1 MNNPTLEYITKW
13 EKELE
18 KINGDALIDYFHRFQ
33 TLYPIY
39 NRLYTDANRI
49 ENLNSKNQNRVSD
62 YTMATIFVRD
72 YLGSDT
78 IIKALEE
85 QDQIKDVIAI
95 SKLIQNKVFHINLK
109 DGNGQE
115 KFDMELVQKLLNE
128 KDFSIRSRAVLSV
141 IYNVRCNLVHGQ
153 KRLEE
158 HQRLLLE
165 PVQNLLRTIVSLM
178 KDRLQ

>member
-1 MNNPTLEYITKW
+1 MNNPTIKYISNW
-13 EKELE
+13 EKKLE

-39 NRLYTDANRI
+39 NRLYTDAYRK
-49 ENLNSKNQNRVSD
+49 ENLNNKNQNRISD

-72 YLGSDT
+72 YIGSDT
-78 IIKALEE
+78 IINKLEE
-85 QDQIKDVIAI
+85 QDQIKDVIGI

-109 DGNGQE
+109 DGKGQE
-115 KFDMELVQKLLNE
+115 KFDMELAQNLLNE
-128 KDFSIRSRAVLSV
+128 KDFSIRSKAILSV

-153 KRLEE
+153 KHLEE

-165 PVQNLLRTIVSLM
+165 PVQNILRTIVTLM
-178 KDRLQ
+178 KNRLK